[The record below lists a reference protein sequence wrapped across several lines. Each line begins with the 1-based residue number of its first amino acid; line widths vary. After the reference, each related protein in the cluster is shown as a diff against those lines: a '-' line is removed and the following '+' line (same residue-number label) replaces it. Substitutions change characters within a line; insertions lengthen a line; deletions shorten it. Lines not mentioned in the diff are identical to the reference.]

1 MKYLILSL
9 LVIVAGCDTPTR
21 SRFPSTSIG
30 NQQIADPFTS
40 GPGMGAVSPT
50 TPTTPTTPSPGF
62 ENCNLSKSR
71 STADLGSVG
80 ICRSSQNETQVR
92 FVTSSSN
99 TSSRT
104 CLIPLHRDSQ
114 NRSVYLGD
122 PQCTYTEA
130 EKVYTGQLYKHS
142 SKSSLMMNGVAIMLD
157 HVLTDYFACKDAY
170 VKYIQYYCPGNP
182 TYAPCVQGANNYS
195 NSMCG
200 LLVTKYPN
208 NFLEVIF

>member
-21 SRFPSTSIG
+21 SRFPGTSSSS
-30 NQQIADPFTS
+30 QIADPFTS
-40 GPGMGAVSPT
+40 TPGTGSVTPT
-50 TPTTPTTPSPGF
+50 TPTTPTTPVTPGF
-62 ENCNLSKSR
+62 ENCNLTKSR
-71 STADLGSVG
+71 STADLGAIGV
-80 ICRSSQNETQVR
+80 CRSSLNELQVR
-92 FVTSSSN
+92 FVSSASN
-99 TSSRT
+99 TSRRT
-104 CLIPLHRDSQ
+104 CLIPLSRDAQ

-142 SKSSLMMNGVAIMLD
+142 AKSNLTMNGVAIMLD
-157 HVLTDYFACKDAY
+157 NVLVDYFACKDAY
-170 VKYIQYYCPGNP
+170 VKYISYYCPGNP
-182 TYAPCVQGANNYS
+182 NYAPCVQAANNYS
-195 NSMCG
+195 NQMCG